1 MAAAQRGR
9 GAGRYARVLL
19 CAAVVHTL
27 LWVPPSLTL
36 PTDAPASPS
45 AWPGASAAFAAY
57 SVQRG
62 LWHDAARE
70 CCGCRGSAPRGPA
83 SLSPPRRSRLPPQLA
98 APRSEAGRLEAA
110 ALLRSRGLR
119 LRLRFKA
126 ASVALVDDRASGP
139 CSAVSGSHC
148 RPTPCRA
155 AHVAMRSYRDGGD
168 DVPSSGRARYGNE
181 YKIPLDDAAP
191 RGGDDE
197 DAPSGAAL
205 EPLVYTWD
213 GDLIPSRRVGIY
225 SDNEEGVLI
234 LKMTPY
240 GGLAD

>member
-9 GAGRYARVLL
+9 SAGRHARVLL

-45 AWPGASAAFAAY
+45 AWPGASAAFAACG
-57 SVQRG
+57 VQRG
-62 LWHDAARE
+62 LRQDVARE
-70 CCGCRGSAPRGPA
+70 RCGCHGSALRGPA

-110 ALLRSRGLR
+110 ALLRAHGLR
-119 LRLRFKA
+119 LRLRGETA
-126 ASVALVDDRASGP
+126 ASAAFVDDRAP
-139 CSAVSGSHC
+139 RTCAAVPGSRC
-148 RPTPCRA
+148 RPSACRA
-155 AHVAMRSYRDGGD
+155 HLAMRSYRDGGED
-168 DVPSSGRARYGNE
+168 APSSGKARYGNE

-197 DAPSGAAL
+197 DTPSGAAQ

-213 GDLIPSRRVGIY
+213 GDLMPSRRVGIY

-234 LKMTPY
+234 LKSTLY
-240 GGLAD
+240 GGVAE